1 MQTTFEQAKA
11 KAAIEFDNLWP
22 RTSPKPSDD
31 VKEAICDLMA
41 YYGLQCAMAAQW
53 ESKPHR

>member
-1 MQTTFEQAKA
+1 MTPFEQAKA

-22 RTSPKPSDD
+22 RTYPKPSDD

-53 ESKPHR
+53 DSKP